1 MARPDNRII
10 KTKPDPGTLEIGEVV
25 NGRAQLRVQK
35 YVGLLQG
42 IEGLAVAAL
51 AATAAGEPSGCQKIL
66 RTCFMSAPIDT
77 PASLRS
83 LLVTYARAHNPS
95 HSRFRNQ
102 SGKSRIAQ

>member
-51 AATAAGEPSGCQKIL
+51 AATAAGEPSGCQKIV
-66 RTCFMSAPIDT
+66 RTCFMSAPGVA
-77 PASLRS
+77 PASLRFFS
-83 LLVTYARAHNPS
+83 ENICETSQPD
-95 HSRFRNQ
+95 RN
-102 SGKSRIAQ
+102 GFPGVIF